1 MGGNTYLYTIIAI
14 LSVVLVANVFML
26 GMQQGELSVLTAGVP
41 ANVKGSAEATVP
53 PEEQP
58 KVELFIMSECPY
70 GLQMQKAFVPV
81 MELLGP
87 NMDAEIKWVSYLM
100 HGESERDE
108 NTRQYCIQQENAEAY
123 PAYLRCFLKGGSPT
137 NCMQESG
144 IAPSAVNSC
153 MQDANGQFNIMG
165 TWSDRDSWLS
175 GRYAQYNVH
184 KSENEQYGVRGSPTL
199 VINGETVSVSRSA
212 EEVKKAICATYA
224 NPPPECGQTLN
235 TLQEAPGKGPVGVGG
250 GAAAPAGNCG

>member
-26 GMQQGELSVLTAGVP
+26 GMQQGGLSMLTADAP
-41 ANVKGSAEATVP
+41 TSVKGAAEATVP
-53 PEEQP
+53 AEERP
-58 KVELFIMSECPY
+58 KVELFIMSKCPY

-100 HGESERDE
+100 HGEGERDE
-108 NTRQYCIQQENAEAY
+108 NTRQYCIQQENKDAY
-123 PAYLRCFLKGGSPT
+123 PAYLRCFLGGGSP
-137 NCMQESG
+137 
-144 IAPSAVNSC
+144 ASC
-153 MQDANGQFNIMG
+153 MQQSGIDTNAVSACIQDANSRFNIMG
-165 TWSDRDSWLS
+165 TWNDRESWLS
-175 GRYAQYNVH
+175 GRYPQYNVH
-184 KSENEQYGVRGSPTL
+184 KSENERYGVRGSPTL
-199 VINGETVSVSRSA
+199 VINGETVSVSRSS

-235 TLQEAPGKGPVGVGG
+235 TQQEAPGMGPVGAGG